1 MEKAQVVIVLNNC
14 LSIISSE
21 GFLGTVVQG
30 WFKAHLSL
38 PPKTSHD
45 GL

>member
-1 MEKAQVVIVLNNC
+1 MEKAQVVIVLKKG

-21 GFLGTVVQG
+21 SFLGTVVQG

-38 PPKTSHD
+38 SPKTSHD